1 MAKSNQKV
9 YEPKANFFGSELKK
23 IPMVCDDVYS
33 ENESLKPNEFA
44 LPVTREGRR
53 ILYTLLEYSPLKDS
67 SNISFED
74 WIQMA
79 EDVERNYEKY
89 DGFVILHGT
98 DTMAYTSS
106 ALSFMLD
113 GLSKPVVLTG
123 AQIPIYEIMTDGVD
137 NLVRALY
144 VAAESRFPE
153 VTLLFDKTLYRG
165 NRVTKVSSKD
175 FQAYESPNIKPLL
188 LFTAEERGQGTD
200 VNRFKRDVALQCHK
214 SMSKNVGILLIFPGI
229 TPQMIRKVLEP
240 PIQGLV
246 LLTFGSG
253 NCPSRD
259 KELLNE
265 IKAATSRGAI
275 IVNCTQCLKGF
286 VSPSYETGSVLPKA
300 GVLPGNDMTKEAA
313 FAKLSYVLGQSG
325 MSNEQRRSMM
335 LRNIHGE
342 ITEIT
347 ATNNES

>member
-1 MAKSNQKV
+1 
-9 YEPKANFFGSELKK
+9 
-23 IPMVCDDVYS
+23 MV
-33 ENESLKPNEFA
+33 
-44 LPVTREGRR
+44 
-53 ILYTLLEYSPLKDS
+53 
-67 SNISFED
+67 
-74 WIQMA
+74 
-79 EDVERNYEKY
+79 EDVETNYEQY

-123 AQIPIYEIMTDGVD
+123 AQIPIYEMMTDGVD
-137 NLVRALY
+137 NLLNALY

-153 VTLLFDKTLYRG
+153 VHVTLLFGKTLYRG
-165 NRVTKVSSKD
+165 NRVTKVSSVD

-188 LFTAEERGQGTD
+188 IFTAEERQRTD
-200 VNRFKRDVALQCHK
+200 VNRVKRDVALQCHK
-214 SMSKNVGILLIFPGI
+214 SMSKNVGILLIYPGI
-229 TPQMIRKVLEP
+229 TPQTIRESLRP

-259 KELLNE
+259 KGLLNE
-265 IKAATSRGAI
+265 IKAATSRGVI
-275 IVNCTQCLKGF
+275 IVNCSQCLKGF
-286 VSPSYETGSVLPKA
+286 VFPSYETGSVLLEA

-325 MSNEQRRSMM
+325 MSHDQRKNMM
-335 LRNIHGE
+335 LRNIHKE

-347 ATNNES
+347 DTDNNRSSVSALRKKFNAMKSI